1 MGAHGDVH
9 RMELLTEPHS
19 DYTLARPT
27 AARLDAAA
35 ATALRSAT
43 ADLANQ
49 GRFRV
54 VLDLAGVEFVDS
66 SGLGA
71 LIRMHKTFE
80 PQGRLVL
87 CNVDPKVAQLF
98 KVTRLERVFAIAAS
112 AADAAALV
120 KA

>member
-1 MGAHGDVH
+1 MQ
-9 RMELLTEPHS
+9 LLTENHP
-19 DYTLARPT
+19 DYTVARPQ
-27 AARLDAAA
+27 ASRLDAAS
-35 ATALRSAT
+35 ATAVRSAT

-71 LIRMHKTFE
+71 LIHMHKTLE
-80 PQGRLVL
+80 PQGRLVF
-87 CNVDPKVAQLF
+87 CNLDPKVAQLF
-98 KVTRLERVFAIAAS
+98 KITRLQRVFTIA
-112 AADAAALV
+112 DTREAAAQLV